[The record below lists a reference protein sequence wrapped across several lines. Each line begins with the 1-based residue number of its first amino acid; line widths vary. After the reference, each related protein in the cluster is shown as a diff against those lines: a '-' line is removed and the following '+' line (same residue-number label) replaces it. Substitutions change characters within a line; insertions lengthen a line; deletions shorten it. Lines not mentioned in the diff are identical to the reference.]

1 MKRRHIIFIM
11 TGILLLVGIVYLSSK
26 DFTSSQPTF
35 SSAIL
40 KVGSTGADV
49 KELQGRLKF
58 LGYYNGDVDGVF
70 GSRTKNSVTW
80 FQWKFGITS
89 DGVVGENTKKAL
101 VKATQK
107 WDGKVA
113 SNQSN
118 QASSGQSGGARAA
131 ASSNNAMGLTS
142 NDIAL
147 MANAVYGEARGESFE
162 GQVAVAAVIL
172 NRIKDPNF
180 PDTIHGVIF
189 QPRAF
194 TAVDDGQIYLTP
206 NETAKRA
213 VQEAINGWDPT
224 YGCIYYFNPDTATS
238 AWIWTR
244 EQIITIGRHI
254 FCK

>member
-11 TGILLLVGIVYLSSK
+11 TGILLLVGIFYISSTK
-26 DFTSSQPTF
+26 LQSPEPTF
-35 SSAIL
+35 SATVL
-40 KVGSTGADV
+40 KVGATGSDV

-58 LGYYNGDVDGVF
+58 LGFYNGSVDGAF
-70 GSRTKNSVTW
+70 GSRTKDAVTW
-80 FQWKFGITS
+80 FQWEFGIKS
-89 DGVVGENTKKAL
+89 DGIVGQKTKQVL
-101 VKATQK
+101 VKASAK
-107 WDGKVA
+107 WNGNTEEA
-113 SNQSN
+113 STTGAPHANATTST
-118 QASSGQSGGARAA
+118 SSQ
-131 ASSNNAMGLTS
+131 NALGLTD
-142 NDIAL
+142 NDISL

-180 PDTIHGVIF
+180 PDTVHGVIF

-206 NETAKRA
+206 NETAKKA
-213 VQEAINGWDPT
+213 VKQAISGWDPT
-224 YGCIYYFNPDTATS
+224 YGCIYYFNPNTATS

-244 EQIITIGRHI
+244 EQVITIGRHI